1 MKFKEGDKVRLIKK
15 STTEDYYGITARM
28 LEQPEILTIRKVT
41 KSLNGHGTL
50 ITVKENSYNYH
61 PSWLEKVDEK
71 MYLYELFEH
80 YRNPDNKHNIFRVNA
95 DELIGLFGD
104 KIMVF
109 TSSSYQD
116 ITDWYSSAGMFKL
129 QVYKVDKDEIYYII
143 EGQHFGDSKKYSWLC
158 DMDLYKEINIGDVV
172 KVNTVIGNELV
183 RVTDK
188 RISNNKT
195 LDNNKTV
202 TKKVINKVADV
213 WSELSELE
221 LYIKFNI

>member
-41 KSLNGHGTL
+41 KSLNGHSTL

-80 YRNPDNKHNIFRVNA
+80 YRNPDNKHDVFRVNA
-95 DELIGLFGD
+95 DELIGLFDD

-129 QVYKVDKDEIYYII
+129 QVYKVYRDEVYYII
-143 EGQHFGDSKKYSWLC
+143 EGQHFGDDKKYSWLC
-158 DMDLYKEINIGDVV
+158 DRDLHEKIYIGDIV
-172 KVNTVIGNELV
+172 KVDTVIGDEIV

-188 RISNNKT
+188 RISNEKT
-195 LDNNKTV
+195 LSDNKLITR
-202 TKKVINKVADV
+202 KVIDKIFDV
-213 WSELSELE
+213 H
-221 LYIKFNI
+221 NIN